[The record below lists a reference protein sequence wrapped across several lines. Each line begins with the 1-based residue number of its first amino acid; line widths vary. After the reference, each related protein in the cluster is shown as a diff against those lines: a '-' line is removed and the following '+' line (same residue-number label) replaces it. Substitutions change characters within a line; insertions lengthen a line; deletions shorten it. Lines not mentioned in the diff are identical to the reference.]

1 MIITLK
7 ACAVTS
13 WCCKKGAG
21 LCEPAPFP
29 YPPISGGRGGARGL
43 KCATF
48 SPRCFTSSSEP
59 ATPVRHGETSDRPG
73 EAQADQHQGHRGGGE
88 RGGAEE
94 GLQPSPALHPG
105 QGQEHRHAQGLLL
118 RPGSHREGPPGGQV
132 DPNPAVLLW
141 NRPEGKK
148 NKTKTTTQVNHKAA
162 LRLRQPTSWGV
173 IHAQQVGK

>member
-1 MIITLK
+1 MQSLPD
-7 ACAVTS
+7 AA
-13 WCCKKGAG
+13 KGDGSARTD
-21 LCEPAPFP
+21 PPPFC
-29 YPPISGGRGGARGL
+29 IHQSAAARGGARRL

-48 SPRCFTSSSEP
+48 SPRRFTSSSEP

-132 DPNPAVLLW
+132 DPNPAVLL
-141 NRPEGKK
+141 
-148 NKTKTTTQVNHKAA
+148 
-162 LRLRQPTSWGV
+162 
-173 IHAQQVGK
+173 